1 MGCEPAQNCLP
12 TFKVQFGDLNAGVM
26 QAAILGGARAGD
38 PVVDI
43 DRATAPVRHS
53 SRVAAAGGKRGG
65 GVPGGWPVTLR
76 GASATLRVLPDGA
89 EIRDLDAD
97 LLGGHLHGGGTLT
110 TAANEGKPGYTLEGR
125 FEKLNASALGQLLGA
140 NWSGKSFD
148 AEGKIDL
155 SGFTEKDLASSAKG
169 TLHFDWKRGA
179 VKSVGGA
186 AAIPAALARFD
197 RWTADADV
205 ANGAITLK
213 DNQTQQRSH
222 KSGVEGSLTFGTPAK
237 ISFAAP
243 KEPQGK
249 H

>member
-1 MGCEPAQNCLP
+1 VEAESL
-12 TFKVQFGDLNAGVM
+12 V
-26 QAAILGGARAGD
+26 LG
-38 PVVDI
+38 
-43 DRATAPVRHS
+43 
-53 SRVAAAGGKRGG
+53 
-65 GVPGGWPVTLR
+65 PVTLR
-76 GASATLRVLPDGA
+76 GASATLRILPNGA

-97 LLGGHLHGGGTLT
+97 LLGGHLHGGGTLE
-110 TAANEGKPGYTLEGR
+110 TAANEGKPGYTLEGK
-125 FEKLNASALGQLLGA
+125 FDKLNASAVGQLLGA
-140 NWSGKSFD
+140 SWSGKSID

-155 SGFTEKDLASSAKG
+155 SGYTDKDLASSAKG

-179 VKSVGGA
+179 LRSVGSA
-186 AAIPAALARFD
+186 PAIPAVLAQFD

-213 DNQTQQRSH
+213 DNQAQKGSH

-243 KEPQGK
+243 KEPPAK